1 MKKIIFLSF
10 LLFAAT
16 FVLTKQ
22 ADAAG
27 SFQLLGFRSS
37 STAVVNL
44 PFKYVVNYIYSG
56 DSVSHI
62 SLVGQTLPEGIELGS
77 ITYGANGVDSIEISG
92 VPKKIGEY
100 PLNLVITDN
109 DGALLS
115 QSFTIKVISSI
126 YEIETESIS
135 NGCVGSQYSSSIK
148 VDFLGETPSVN
159 FDGLPEGIFYSKEVN
174 KKESDGYPTGNVTVN
189 LYGAPSKEGNYVVT
203 FYVGNYNG
211 GGTRKTF
218 TINISSKTTETF
230 SYVGVLESQNNNQNF
245 SVIQNSKT
253 ISIFI
258 DNEKEKVIT
267 IDKNLSNKLRG
278 KILLQV
284 ESHGEAWYVNP
295 KNSKKYYM
303 ANGDEAYNIMRNL
316 GVGIKNSDLEKIQ
329 SNKSVAKKHNGKI
342 FLQVESHGEAYY
354 VNSDGVL
361 YYLKDGDA
369 AYEIMRSLGLGIT
382 NSDLRK
388 IEVN

>member
-1 MKKIIFLSF
+1 M
-10 LLFAAT
+10 
-16 FVLTKQ
+16 
-22 ADAAG
+22 
-27 SFQLLGFRSS
+27 
-37 STAVVNL
+37 
-44 PFKYVVNYIYSG
+44 
-56 DSVSHI
+56 
-62 SLVGQTLPEGIELGS
+62 
-77 ITYGANGVDSIEISG
+77 
-92 VPKKIGEY
+92 
-100 PLNLVITDN
+100 
-109 DGALLS
+109 S